1 MKIIKLAGIFVVLLG
16 GIILALSIINPV
28 PGGENPDPDKETLL
42 EQYSREITDSWNG
55 LTEWDSQLFTGNCNK
70 IEALNNDYS
79 ASQVS
84 VLREAN
90 ITRAIEFLEKK
101 IFDEWHSANCS
112 KQKINTYYNA
122 ITKEVCKVDE
132 GAKNNPTVMEIKE
145 VYNVYCQALNLA
157 INALVPNSKFN
168 GETWQ
173 SYADYQDDIDRDIR
187 TLKQNS
193 RYRSHLSNITSINNG
208 LNNVDNRFDLGR
220 RKYYKQLCNE
230 IIAYY
235 DRIPTDERSYDD
247 LSKLR
252 AVRNMMRNEHRDSY
266 SIISKYTEQFHDDV
280 AENNRAAQSDA
291 STTVNR

>member
-16 GIILALSIINPV
+16 GIILALSIFNTDSEEDILV
-28 PGGENPDPDKETLL
+28 GESLL
-42 EQYSREITDSWNG
+42 EQYSRDITDSWNS

-70 IEALNNDYS
+70 IEALKNDYS

-112 KQKINTYYNA
+112 NQKINTYYKA
-122 ITKEVCKVDE
+122 ITEEVCKVDD
-132 GAKNNPTVMEIKE
+132 GAKNNLTVKEIKE
-145 VYNVYCQALNLA
+145 VYKVYSQALNLA
-157 INALVPNSKFN
+157 INALVPNSNFN
-168 GETWQ
+168 GETWRN
-173 SYADYQDDIDRDIR
+173 YADYQDEIDRTIR
-187 TLKQNS
+187 NLKQNS
-193 RYRSHLSNITSINNG
+193 RYRSHLSSITSINNG

-220 RKYYKQLCNE
+220 RKYYEKLCNE

-235 DRIPTDERSYDD
+235 DRIPTDERSDAD
-247 LSKLR
+247 ISKLR
-252 AVRNMMRNEHRDSY
+252 AVRNRIKNEHNESY
-266 SIISKYTEQFHDDV
+266 AIISDYVTKFYRDV
-280 AENNRAAQSDA
+280 MANNRAAQSDA

>member
-1 MKIIKLAGIFVVLLG
+1 M
-16 GIILALSIINPV
+16 ALSISNG
-28 PGGENPDPDKETLL
+28 GGENPDPDVESLL

-55 LTEWDSQLFTGNCNK
+55 LTEWDSLLFTGNCNK

-112 KQKINTYYNA
+112 KQKIDTYYKA
-122 ITKEVCKVDE
+122 ITKEVCKVDD
-132 GAKNNPTVMEIKE
+132 GAKNNPTVKEIKE

-157 INALVPNSKFN
+157 INALVPNSNFN
-168 GETWQ
+168 GETWRN
-173 SYADYQDDIDRDIR
+173 YADYQDEIDRTIR
-187 TLKQNS
+187 NIKQNS
-193 RYRSHLSNITSINNG
+193 RYRSHLTSITSINNG

-220 RKYYKQLCNE
+220 RKYYEKLCNE

-235 DRIPTDERSYDD
+235 DRIPTDERSDAD
-247 LSKLR
+247 ISKLR
-252 AVRNMMRNEHRDSY
+252 AVRNKIKNEHNESYAIINDYVTKFYRD
-266 SIISKYTEQFHDDV
+266 V
-280 AENNRAAQSDA
+280 MANNRAAQSDA